1 MSLVDRDWQAVERV
15 KTEFRLE
22 QKAALTPGAALRLGD
37 ELRRYVRAVRP
48 DWPDAAEREA
58 DLATH
63 ARVSEGP
70 EACGKPRLRLSFLR
84 RFVTF

>member
-1 MSLVDRDWQAVERV
+1 LVDRDWQLVEQV
-15 KTEFRLE
+15 KAEFWLE

-48 DWPDAAEREA
+48 DWPDPAERET

-63 ARVSEGP
+63 ARVSEALQHAADHGSGP
-70 EACGKPRLRLSFLR
+70 ASRGGS
-84 RFVTF
+84 